1 MRYIWFVTLTVALAV
16 PAWAE
21 ESSSTGLTLAESY
34 RLALAHDA
42 RLAAAEA
49 ARTAGREKLAQGRAL
64 LLPSLSLAADT
75 AYNDLDVTF
84 QQPSPLLQ
92 SGTRRYNSHQ
102 YGVVLRQPL
111 YRKTN
116 FAQYR
121 QSQAFAAQADTG
133 FAVAR
138 QDLILRTVQAYF
150 DVLLAED
157 TLRYLE
163 AQQAAIGALRDRMQR
178 AFDAG
183 TAAITDV
190 REAAARADLVRA
202 QEIGA
207 RNELEFRRE
216 ALAMLTGEPPRVLVP
231 LRAPLAF
238 APPQPPDPQHWM
250 DAAEQS
256 GLAVALAHENE
267 EIARQEW
274 EARRGAH
281 FPTLDLAAS
290 YGDARQNNSLFGIG
304 YDTTGGSIGVQVQM
318 PLYAGGALS
327 AQVREAAA
335 RHEQARQE
343 LVEARRQA
351 RLDARDAYLRLASGL
366 AQVPA
371 FEQAVLSSETSLA
384 ATTRGLETGTRTAL
398 DVLNAQQQ
406 HYGARRDLVQARH
419 AVILTGLR
427 LKAAVGRLSGEDL
440 AEVNRLLD
448 IQPQP

>member
-1 MRYIWFVTLTVALAV
+1 MRQIWLVIPIVALVA

-21 ESSSTGLTLAESY
+21 EPSASGLTLAESY

-49 ARTAGREKLAQGRAL
+49 AREAGRERLPQGRAL
-64 LLPSLSLAADT
+64 LLPSLGLAADST
-75 AYNDLDVTF
+75 YNDLDVSF
-84 QQPSPLLQ
+84 RQPNPLLQ

-102 YGVVLRQPL
+102 YGVALRQPL
-111 YRKTN
+111 YRKPN

-121 QSQAFAAQADTG
+121 QSQALAAQADTG

-138 QDLILRTVQAYF
+138 QDLILRVAQAYF

-183 TAAITDV
+183 TVAITDV
-190 REAAARADLVRA
+190 REAEARADLVRA

-216 ALAMLTGEPPRVLVP
+216 ALAKLTGESPRALAA
-231 LRAPLAF
+231 LRAPLVF

-256 GLAVALAHENE
+256 GLAVALARETE

-274 EARRGAH
+274 EGRRGARY
-281 FPTLDLAAS
+281 PTLDLAAN
-290 YGDARQNNSLFGIG
+290 YGDASQNNSLFGVG
-304 YDTTGGSIGVQVQM
+304 YDTTARSIGLQLQM

-327 AQVREAAA
+327 AQAREAAA
-335 RHEQARQE
+335 RYEQARQE
-343 LVEARRQA
+343 HAETRRQA
-351 RLDARDAYLRLASGL
+351 RLDAREVYLRLASGL

-371 FEQAVLSSETSLA
+371 FEQAVASSETSLA
-384 ATTRGLETGTRTAL
+384 ATARGLETGTRTAL
-398 DVLNAQQQ
+398 DVLNIEQQL
-406 HYGARRDLVQARH
+406 YGARRDLVQARH
-419 AVILTGLR
+419 AVILAGLR
-427 LKAAVGRLSGEDL
+427 LKAVVGQLSEEDL
-440 AEVNRLLD
+440 ATVNQLLE
-448 IQPQP
+448 IRTQY

>member
-1 MRYIWFVTLTVALAV
+1 MRQIWLVMLTVVLAA
-16 PAWAE
+16 PIWAE
-21 ESSSTGLTLAESY
+21 EPPSTGLTLAESY
-34 RLALAHDA
+34 RLALAYDA

-49 ARTAGREKLAQGRAL
+49 ARTAGREKLPQGRAL
-64 LLPSLSLAADT
+64 LLPSLALAADST
-75 AYNDLDVTF
+75 YNDLDVSPR
-84 QQPSPLLQ
+84 QPSPLLQ

-116 FAQYR
+116 LAQYR
-121 QSQAFAAQADTG
+121 QSQALAAQADTG

-138 QDLILRTVQAYF
+138 QDLILRTAQAYF

-183 TAAITDV
+183 TVAITDV
-190 REAAARADLVRA
+190 REAEARADLVRA

-216 ALAMLTGEPPRVLVP
+216 ALAKLTGAPPRGLAA
-231 LRAPLAF
+231 LREALAF

-256 GLAVALAHENE
+256 GLAVALALETE

-290 YGDARQNNSLFGIG
+290 YGDTSQNNSLFGLG
-304 YDTTGGSIGVQVQM
+304 YDTTARSIGLQLQM

-327 AQVREAAA
+327 AQAREAAA
-335 RHEQARQE
+335 RYEQARQE
-343 LVEARRQA
+343 LAETRRQA
-351 RLDARDAYLRLASGL
+351 RLDAREVYLRLASGL

-371 FEQAVLSSETSLA
+371 FGQVVVSSETSLA
-384 ATTRGLETGTRTAL
+384 ATARGLETGTRTAL
-398 DVLNAQQQ
+398 DVLNTQQQ
-406 HYGARRDLVQARH
+406 LYGARRDFVQARH
-419 AVILTGLR
+419 AVILAGLR
-427 LKAAVGRLSGEDL
+427 LKAVVGQLSEEDL
-440 AEVNRLLD
+440 AAVNQLLEMRT
-448 IQPQP
+448 QQ